1 MVNTMQASSTQS
13 IQKRAAWLRIMTQIH
28 WISAAIGLVGMLF
41 FAATGIMLNNAEHFE
56 NAMPV
61 STHHAAT
68 LPPALLATLN
78 AQAANK
84 ALPDEL
90 KQWVSN
96 NWEIRLSP
104 KRTDWRDEEIFVDL
118 PRPGVDAWLS
128 VNRHSGAIEYQA
140 DDRGWVAFFNDL
152 HKGKNAGPI
161 WSGFIT
167 AFGIACLVFS
177 ISGLLILQVHA
188 KSRWIVWPITGLGL
202 IVPLVLLLL
211 FVH

>member
-1 MVNTMQASSTQS
+1 MQASSTQS

-78 AQAANK
+78 AQVASK
-84 ALPDEL
+84 ALPNEL
-90 KQWVSN
+90 TQWVSS
-96 NWEIRLSP
+96 NWRINLSP
-104 KRTDWRDEEIFVDL
+104 KRVDWRDEEIFVDL

-152 HKGKNAGPI
+152 HKGRHTGSLWSAFIDLFAGL
-161 WSGFIT
+161 
-167 AFGIACLVFS
+167 CVVFS
-177 ISGLLILQVHA
+177 LSGLLLLQRHA
-188 KSRWIVWPITGLGL
+188 GNRPLTWPLTALGL
-202 IVPLVLLLL
+202 LLPLLLALL
-211 FVH
+211 FIH